1 MSINA
6 LLIVKAIV
14 LYNFLYEAFIT
25 VRDNYCEFYTY
36 VYNNYKGHNNVWL
49 FISGHTL
56 PLSLNNLNN
65 TVNPKWIYDN
75 NNKSLIYSIN
85 RDVKLYK
92 DTNIHHKKYKLA
104 WLSAKLRIYVFT
116 NHYIEYNIDDF
127 IQKFVI
133 QTHNIIPSLHVIFMC
148 WCLYSK
154 NWFKYNTMIEFHII
168 DDMGDEINI
177 NLTDY
182 NNSLVII
189 NNKINISDDVKYRIL
204 DIGY

>member
-1 MSINA
+1 M
-6 LLIVKAIV
+6 KAII
-14 LYNFLYEAFIT
+14 LYNFLYDNFII
-25 VRDNYCEFYTY
+25 VRDNYYEFYTY
-36 VYNNYKGHNNVWL
+36 IYNYYKGYNNVWL
-49 FISGHTL
+49 FISGHTI
-56 PLSLNNLNN
+56 PLVLSNLNN

-75 NNKSLIYSIN
+75 NDISLIYSIN
-85 RDVKLYK
+85 RDIKLYK
-92 DTNIHHKKYKLA
+92 DIHHKKCQLA
-104 WLSAKLRIYVFT
+104 WLSAKLRIYIYT

-127 IQKFVI
+127 IKNFKVNTNTI
-133 QTHNIIPSLHVIFMC
+133 VPSLHVIFIC
-148 WCLYSK
+148 WCVYSK
-154 NWFKYNTMIEFHII
+154 NWYKYNTMVEFHII